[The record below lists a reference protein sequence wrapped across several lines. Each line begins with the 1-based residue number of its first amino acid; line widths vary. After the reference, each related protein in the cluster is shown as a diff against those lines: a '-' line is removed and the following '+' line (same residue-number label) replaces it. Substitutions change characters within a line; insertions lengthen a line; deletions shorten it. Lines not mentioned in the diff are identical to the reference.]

1 MTAHKTQSQSWVWLA
16 QAVVL
21 AVHDEQL
28 AEHGGLS
35 GVRDEGLLISA
46 LARPEHLA
54 AYSEPDLA
62 ELAASYGY
70 GIARNH
76 PFIDGNKRTAFVAT
90 LLFLHFNEFA
100 LNATDSDK
108 VLTMLK
114 VAAGEITEVDFAS
127 WLRTHSYTIKA

>member
-1 MTAHKTQSQSWVWLA
+1 MTAQRWAWLDK
-16 QAVVL
+16 QLIL

-35 GVRDEGLLISA
+35 GVRDNGLLESA

-54 AYSEPDLA
+54 AYGEPDIA

-76 PFIDGNKRTAFVAT
+76 PFIDGNKRTAFVAA
-90 LLFLHFNEFA
+90 LLFLAFNHYSFKA
-100 LNATDSDK
+100 SDSDK
-108 VLTMLK
+108 VIVMLK
-114 VAAGEITEVDFAS
+114 VAAGEIAEAEFAT
-127 WLRTHSYTIKA
+127 WLRTNSKPS

>member
-1 MTAHKTQSQSWVWLA
+1 MTAQRWAWLDK
-16 QAVVL
+16 QLIL

-35 GVRDEGLLISA
+35 GVRDNGLLESA

-54 AYSEPDLA
+54 AYGKPDIA

-76 PFIDGNKRTAFVAT
+76 PFIDGNKRTAFVAA
-90 LLFLHFNEFA
+90 LLFLAFNDYGLQA
-100 LNATDSDK
+100 SDADK
-108 VLTMLK
+108 VIVMLK
-114 VAAGEITEVDFAS
+114 VAAGEITEAEFATWICNNS
-127 WLRTHSYTIKA
+127 KLS

>member
-1 MTAHKTQSQSWVWLA
+1 MTGQRWIWLNKPLI
-16 QAVVL
+16 L

-35 GVRDEGLLISA
+35 GVRDDGLLESA

-54 AYSEPDLA
+54 AYGKPVVA

-76 PFIDGNKRTAFVAT
+76 PFIDGNERAAFVAA
-90 LLFLHFNEFA
+90 LLFLAFNHYSFQ
-100 LNATDSDK
+100 ATDLDK
-108 VLTMLK
+108 VIVMLK
-114 VAAGEITEVDFAS
+114 VAAGEIAEAEFATWIRNNS
-127 WLRTHSYTIKA
+127 KPN

>member
-1 MTAHKTQSQSWVWLA
+1 MSGHSWVWLDKLLI
-16 QAVVL
+16 L

-35 GVRDEGLLISA
+35 GVRDGGLLESA

-76 PFIDGNKRTAFVAT
+76 PFIDGNKRTAFVAA
-90 LLFLHFNEFA
+90 LLFLAFNDFSLQA
-100 LNATDSDK
+100 SDTDK
-108 VLTMLK
+108 VIVMLK
-114 VAAGEITEVDFAS
+114 VAAGEITEAEFAS
-127 WLRTHSYTIKA
+127 WIRKNSKPN

>member
-1 MTAHKTQSQSWVWLA
+1 MTGQSWAWLDK
-16 QAVVL
+16 QLIL

-35 GVRDEGLLISA
+35 GVRDNGLLESA

-54 AYSEPDLA
+54 AYGKPDIA

-76 PFIDGNKRTAFVAT
+76 PFIDGNKRTAFVAA
-90 LLFLHFNEFA
+90 LLFLAFNDYSLQA
-100 LNATDSDK
+100 SDSDK
-108 VLTMLK
+108 VIVMLK
-114 VAAGEITEVDFAS
+114 VAAGEITEADFATWIRNNS
-127 WLRTHSYTIKA
+127 KPN

>member
-1 MTAHKTQSQSWVWLA
+1 MSGQNWVWLDKRLI
-16 QAVVL
+16 L

-35 GVRDEGLLISA
+35 GVRNVGLLESA

-54 AYSEPDLA
+54 AYGEPDFA

-76 PFIDGNKRTAFVAT
+76 PFIDGNKRTAFVAA
-90 LLFLHFNEFA
+90 LLFLAFNRYSLLA
-100 LNATDSDK
+100 SDTDK
-108 VLTMLK
+108 VIVMLR
-114 VAAGEITEVDFAS
+114 VAAGEITEAEFAA
-127 WLRTHSYTIKA
+127 WIRAHSKPN

>member
-1 MTAHKTQSQSWVWLA
+1 MNGKRWVWLDKRLI
-16 QAVVL
+16 L

-35 GVRDEGLLISA
+35 GVRDNGLLESA

-54 AYSEPDLA
+54 AYGEPDIA

-76 PFIDGNKRTAFVAT
+76 PFIDGNERTAFVAI
-90 LLFLHFNEFA
+90 LLFLAFNDYSLHA
-100 LNATDSDK
+100 SDSDK
-108 VLTMLK
+108 VIVMLK
-114 VAAGEITEVDFAS
+114 VAVGEILEAEFAA
-127 WLRTHSYTIKA
+127 WLRINSKPN

>member
-1 MTAHKTQSQSWVWLA
+1 MSGQRWVWLDK
-16 QAVVL
+16 QLIL

-35 GVRDEGLLISA
+35 GVRDDGLLESA

-54 AYSEPDLA
+54 AYGEPDFA

-76 PFIDGNKRTAFVAT
+76 PFIDGNKRTAFVAA
-90 LLFLHFNEFA
+90 LLFLAFNDYGLQA
-100 LNATDSDK
+100 SDADK
-108 VLTMLK
+108 VIVMLK
-114 VAAGEITEVDFAS
+114 VAAGEITEAEFATWIRNNS
-127 WLRTHSYTIKA
+127 KLS

>member
-1 MTAHKTQSQSWVWLA
+1 MTAQRWAWLDK
-16 QAVVL
+16 QLIL

-35 GVRDEGLLISA
+35 GVRDSGLLESA

-54 AYSEPDLA
+54 AYGEPDIA

-76 PFIDGNKRTAFVAT
+76 PFIDGNKRTAFVAA
-90 LLFLHFNEFA
+90 LLFLVFNHYSFQA
-100 LNATDSDK
+100 SDSDK
-108 VLTMLK
+108 VIVMLK
-114 VAAGEITEVDFAS
+114 VAAGEITEAEFAAWICNNS
-127 WLRTHSYTIKA
+127 KPNLLD